1 MASARTDQM
10 VFLIFM
16 DTMMDQSGGDMQ
28 PNFGQKMH
36 ISPHAGKEMNENG
49 CGPLSGSVN

>member
-1 MASARTDQM
+1 MASARMDQM

-16 DTMMDQSGGDMQ
+16 DSMMDQSGGDMQ
-28 PNFGQKMH
+28 PNSGQKMH
-36 ISPHAGKEMNENG
+36 ISPQPGKALNENG